1 MERTYEHRRLSLREN
16 RNEKVTYIVHQNR
29 TVRMFRPHNEGLE
42 KFILREQ
49 IEEKSDRGRHHI
61 T

>member
-29 TVRMFRPHNEGLE
+29 TVRMFRLHNEGLE
-42 KFILREQ
+42 KLILREQ